1 MTKPKPPIIKEMT
14 PERRYYARFYMKLNL
29 ILVALLALLWWLNN
43 VVFS

>member
-1 MTKPKPPIIKEMT
+1 MT
-14 PERRYYARFYMKLNL
+14 PEKRYYTWFFLKLDL